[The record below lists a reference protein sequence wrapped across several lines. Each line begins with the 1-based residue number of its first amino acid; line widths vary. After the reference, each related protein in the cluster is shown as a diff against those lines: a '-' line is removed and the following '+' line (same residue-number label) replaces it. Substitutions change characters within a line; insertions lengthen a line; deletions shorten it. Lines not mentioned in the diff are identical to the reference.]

1 MLPELFTIGSFTI
14 HTYGLMVALG
24 IFFGVSL
31 AEYLHRRSG
40 GTPGRI
46 VDISLIVVLSGMLGA
61 RILFVAISWRYF
73 AANPL
78 EIFMI
83 WKGGLV
89 FYGGL
94 LGGIAGILACI
105 RLYRLETG
113 LILDIGSIAIALGHA
128 VGRLGCFS
136 AGCCFGKVA
145 DLPWS
150 ITFTDPRCLATDV
163 LNQPV
168 HPTQLYSSF
177 FLFALTGF
185 LVWLQRSDRFLG
197 RERVNGQV
205 ASLYLALYGSFRF
218 TVEFF
223 RGDKRGGIG
232 VASLN
237 LSTSQVIS
245 IIMVA
250 AGIVVYFLLA
260 RRSST
265 SKNSESRRTADISRK
280 SG

>member
-1 MLPELFTIGSFTI
+1 MLPELVTIGPLTI

-24 IFFGVSL
+24 ILAGVAL

-40 GTPGRI
+40 GTPGQI
-46 VDISLIVVLSGMLGA
+46 VDISLIVVLSGLLGA
-61 RILFVAISWRYF
+61 RILFVAVSWEYF

-78 EIFMI
+78 ETFMI

-94 LGGIAGILACI
+94 LGGIAGILTCI
-105 RLYRLETG
+105 RMYRLETG
-113 LILDIGSIAIALGHA
+113 LILDIGAIAIALGHA
-128 VGRLGCFS
+128 MGRLGCFS
-136 AGCCFGKVA
+136 AGCCYGKVA

-150 ITFTDPRCLATDV
+150 ITFTDPRCLATEV
-163 LNQPV
+163 LNQAV

-185 LVWLQRSDRFLG
+185 LVWLQLQKRFLG
-197 RERVNGQV
+197 RNRFGGQV
-205 ASLYLALYGSFRF
+205 ASLYLVLYGLFRF

-223 RGDKRGGIG
+223 RGDARGGLTVIG
-232 VASLN
+232 LN

-245 IIMVA
+245 IIMVM
-250 AGIVVYFLLA
+250 AGVCAYVLLA
-260 RRSST
+260 RQKVEGGRW
-265 SKNSESRRTADISRK
+265 KVE
-280 SG
+280 